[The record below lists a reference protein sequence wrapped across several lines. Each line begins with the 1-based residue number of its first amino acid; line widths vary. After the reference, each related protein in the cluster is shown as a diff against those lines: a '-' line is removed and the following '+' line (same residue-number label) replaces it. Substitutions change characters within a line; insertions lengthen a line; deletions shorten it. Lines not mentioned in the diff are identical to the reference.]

1 MRSALATKKRQVAP
15 SGVVSLRLFQAWPD
29 ATKLKSVIKHGLPR
43 PGLSR
48 EVNVWR
54 IKNLPN
60 LIRGYRRVLMAQLFG
75 IQAVVGSL
83 YLSKTTLQGRVDYGL
98 ASMRVVTTAGAA
110 FLVDALQGTVE
121 PEILKYHGF
130 GTGSNAEAVG
140 DTALHTELTTQ
151 YETDSTRPTGS
162 LTEGAS
168 SVVFRTVGSL
178 DPDAA
183 VAITEHGIFS
193 QAATG
198 GGTLL
203 DRSLFTAVNVAA
215 SGDSLQATYDFTI
228 TAGS

>member
-1 MRSALATKKRQVAP
+1 MRSALAVKKRQVAP
-15 SGVVSLRLFQAWPD
+15 SGVVRLRLFQAWPD
-29 ATKLKSVIKHGLPR
+29 ATKMSSVIKHGLPR
-43 PGLSR
+43 PGLGR

-60 LIRGYRRVLMAQLFG
+60 LMRGYRRVLMAHLFG

-83 YLSKTTLQGRVDYGL
+83 YLSKTTPQGRIDYGL
-98 ASMRVVTTAGAA
+98 ASMRVVTTAGAN
-110 FLVDALQGTVE
+110 FLVDALQGSVE

-151 YETDSTRPTGS
+151 YDTDNTRPTGS

-168 SVVFRTVGSL
+168 ANIFRTVGSL

-203 DRSLFTAVNVAA
+203 DRSLFTAINVAA